1 MVISKEIRRSSFASR
16 PRETCFA
23 DQQKAAG
30 VHGTGQGDHF
40 DHDMRKRPAGVEHL
54 KILIQRR
61 RFAVRQAA
69 LRASGAS
76 AEISGGG
83 SYPLRRHKDARFDI
97 HVSARTNI
105 PRSRHDPRA
114 TGAPRRSAN
123 KYAELVAGFIGE
135 RAEALHVRGSSK
147 PMHTMRCKVWDQF
160 G

>member
-1 MVISKEIRRSSFASR
+1 MVISKEIRRSSCASR

-40 DHDMRKRPAGVEHL
+40 DHDMRKRPAGVEQL
-54 KILIQRR
+54 KTLIQRR

-76 AEISGGG
+76 TEISGG
-83 SYPLRRHKDARFDI
+83 SYPLRRRKDARFDI

-105 PRSRHDPRA
+105 TSIAARS
-114 TGAPRRSAN
+114 TG
-123 KYAELVAGFIGE
+123 Y
-135 RAEALHVRGSSK
+135 
-147 PMHTMRCKVWDQF
+147 RCPASIC
-160 G
+160 